1 MDYTIEP
8 RLKQLDS
15 KIQDTES
22 RLLEDFKKKES
33 SMLSAVTTIKADISK
48 NLREQV
54 NEFKQIKSQINQEQK
69 RFELDVREHLDA
81 QDQQNNQRD
90 NQIYNSINSLTQ
102 QMRRMHF
109 DIIDN
114 EDNLAVTYVNP
125 DGKIEYG
132 AIKKFL
138 PDNTT
143 IKEKNG
149 VVSWNYTLDPKS
161 FDVSRDNNIRMKPIT
176 ELTLNNGKKLSVDR
190 LNNDLNNATYNIQS
204 LTHKVDSALK
214 KLNTVNGYVASNNF
228 KTDKPSQDQLTDF
241 AINCLST
248 SENKITKDLIPNG
261 TKIKN
266 TYNQHIWI
274 LNRINNSG
282 LTTIKWEDFGSDN
295 ICVASNDGV
304 HGLVTGS
311 QNRFRGYVDIN
322 GVISI
327 NGLEEELNSIL
338 EALTN
343 LSSTVNDLKLKI
355 DQMEK

>member
-90 NQIYNSINSLTQ
+90 NQIYNSIKSLTQ

-114 EDNLAVTYVNP
+114 ENNLAVTYVNP

-143 IKEKNG
+143 IKEN
-149 VVSWNYTLDPKS
+149 
-161 FDVSRDNNIRMKPIT
+161 
-176 ELTLNNGKKLSVDR
+176 KK
-190 LNNDLNNATYNIQS
+190 
-204 LTHKVDSALK
+204 
-214 KLNTVNGYVASNNF
+214 
-228 KTDKPSQDQLTDF
+228 
-241 AINCLST
+241 
-248 SENKITKDLIPNG
+248 E
-261 TKIKN
+261 
-266 TYNQHIWI
+266 
-274 LNRINNSG
+274 
-282 LTTIKWEDFGSDN
+282 
-295 ICVASNDGV
+295 
-304 HGLVTGS
+304 
-311 QNRFRGYVDIN
+311 
-322 GVISI
+322 
-327 NGLEEELNSIL
+327 
-338 EALTN
+338 
-343 LSSTVNDLKLKI
+343 
-355 DQMEK
+355 